1 VPQRTCVGCRAT
13 AEKGDLVRVAVRD
26 GVFLVDAAQR
36 EPGRGAY
43 LHPGC
48 AERALRT
55 RGVQRTLKV
64 SPAPSEQLATLL
76 AALFDDSDV

>member
-1 VPQRTCVGCRAT
+1 MGCRAT
-13 AEKGDLVRVAVRD
+13 AEKGDLLRVTYRD
-26 GVFLVDAAQR
+26 GVFVLDAAQR

-48 AERALRT
+48 SEKALRT

-64 SPAPSEQLATLL
+64 SAAPSEQLAGLL
-76 AALFDDSDV
+76 ATLKDERGV

>member
-1 VPQRTCVGCRAT
+1 VGCRAT
-13 AEKGDLVRVAVRD
+13 DEKGDLIRVAHRD
-26 GVFLVDAAQR
+26 GAFILDASQR

-48 AERALRT
+48 VERALRT

-64 SPAPSEQLATLL
+64 SAVPSDQLAGLLATLN
-76 AALFDDSDV
+76 DERGV